1 MVVARAQQFCRVA
14 FLAVL
19 AVFTLV
25 PAVYAHGQFDPA
37 EMGAP
42 IATSAV
48 LGVASFW
55 LVRLWPA
62 AQPAGNGKGEKKITR
77 NRRMILGRRR
87 RSRAKISL
95 VE

>member
-1 MVVARAQQFCRVA
+1 MTVARAQRFCRVA

-19 AVFTLV
+19 AVFTFV
-25 PAVYAHGQFDPA
+25 PAGYAHGQFDPA

-42 IATSAV
+42 IATSAI

-62 AQPAGNGKGEKKITR
+62 AQPAGNGRGEKKITR

>member
-1 MVVARAQQFCRVA
+1 MAVARAQQLCRVA

-19 AVFTLV
+19 AVFTLA

-42 IATSAV
+42 IATSAF

-62 AQPAGNGKGEKKITR
+62 AKPARNGKGEKGITR
-77 NRRMILGRRR
+77 DRRVLGRRR

>member
-1 MVVARAQQFCRVA
+1 MAVARAQQFLRVA

-42 IATSAV
+42 IATSAI

-62 AQPAGNGKGEKKITR
+62 AQPAGNGKGEKRIAR
-77 NRRMILGRRR
+77 NRRILGRRR

>member
-62 AQPAGNGKGEKKITR
+62 AQPAGNGKGEKRIAR
-77 NRRMILGRRR
+77 NRRILGRRR

>member
-1 MVVARAQQFCRVA
+1 MTVARAHRFCRVA

-19 AVFTLV
+19 AVFTFV

-42 IATSAV
+42 IATSAI

-62 AQPAGNGKGEKKITR
+62 AQPAGNGRGEKKITR

>member
-1 MVVARAQQFCRVA
+1 MAVARAQQFCRVA

-62 AQPAGNGKGEKKITR
+62 TQVARNGSGEKRVTR
-77 NRRMILGRRR
+77 NRRALGRRR

>member
-1 MVVARAQQFCRVA
+1 MTVARAQRFCRVA

-19 AVFTLV
+19 AVFTFV

-55 LVRLWPA
+55 LVRLWPVSQA
-62 AQPAGNGKGEKKITR
+62 ARNGSGEKRVTR
-77 NRRMILGRRR
+77 NRGVLGRRR

>member
-1 MVVARAQQFCRVA
+1 MAVMTVQKFLRAAV
-14 FLAVL
+14 LALL
-19 AVFTLV
+19 AVFTLA

-42 IATSAV
+42 IAVSAV

-62 AQPAGNGKGEKKITR
+62 ARPVRDSGGNNHRI
-77 NRRMILGRRR
+77 RRERDRGRRR

-95 VE
+95 VP

>member
-1 MVVARAQQFCRVA
+1 MTVARVQQFCGVA

-19 AVFTLV
+19 AVFTFV
-25 PAVYAHGQFDPA
+25 PAGYAHGQFDPA

-62 AQPAGNGKGEKKITR
+62 AQPAGNGRGEKKITR

>member
-1 MVVARAQQFCRVA
+1 MTVARAQQFWRVA
-14 FLAVL
+14 FLAAL
-19 AVFTLV
+19 AVFTFV

-62 AQPAGNGKGEKKITR
+62 AHPAGNGKSQKRISR
-77 NRRMILGRRR
+77 NRRLLSRRR

>member
-42 IATSAV
+42 IATSAI

-62 AQPAGNGKGEKKITR
+62 AQPAGNGKGEKRIAR
-77 NRRMILGRRR
+77 NRRILGRRR

>member
-1 MVVARAQQFCRVA
+1 MTVARVQQFCGVA

-19 AVFTLV
+19 AVFTFV
-25 PAVYAHGQFDPA
+25 PAGYAHGQFDPA

-42 IATSAV
+42 IATSAI

-62 AQPAGNGKGEKKITR
+62 AQPAGNGKGEKRIAR
-77 NRRMILGRRR
+77 NRRILGRRR

>member
-1 MVVARAQQFCRVA
+1 MTVARVQQFCGVA

>member
-1 MVVARAQQFCRVA
+1 MTVARAHRFCRVA

-19 AVFTLV
+19 AVFTFV

-42 IATSAV
+42 IATSAI

>member
-1 MVVARAQQFCRVA
+1 MTVARVQQFCGVA
-14 FLAVL
+14 FLAAL
-19 AVFTLV
+19 AVFTFV

-62 AQPAGNGKGEKKITR
+62 AQPAGNGKGEKRIAR
-77 NRRMILGRRR
+77 NRRILGRRR

>member
-1 MVVARAQQFCRVA
+1 MTVARAHRFCRVA

-19 AVFTLV
+19 AVFTFV

-62 AQPAGNGKGEKKITR
+62 AQPAGNGKGEKRIAR
-77 NRRMILGRRR
+77 NRRILGRRR

>member
-1 MVVARAQQFCRVA
+1 MAVMTVQKFLRAAV
-14 FLAVL
+14 LALL
-19 AVFTLV
+19 AVFTLA

-42 IATSAV
+42 IATSAI

-62 AQPAGNGKGEKKITR
+62 AQPAGNGRGEKKITR